1 MMNMQQGF
9 SSALGKDRADQER
22 MRLLL
27 SECQFENNAQQA
39 EFQSV
44 VTQLEQRRAS
54 DNESWLQQC
63 CAMTEKMNQIH
74 QLEQML

>member
-1 MMNMQQGF
+1 MAKLKQAISNQKLKHDAEMASCSQYMMNMQQEF

-39 EFQSV
+39 EFQHV
-44 VTQLEQRRAS
+44 IIQLEGR
-54 DNESWLQQC
+54 
-63 CAMTEKMNQIH
+63 
-74 QLEQML
+74 